1 MEQMIRLFRDSDL
14 SSLHTM
20 ICDTI
25 NASYSGVY
33 PVRAVQFFKEYHT
46 DSRILERS
54 RAGEIVIIE
63 RAGSIVAT
71 GALVGNEI
79 LAVFV
84 KSDSQGQ
91 GYGKMIMSE
100 LESRA
105 KSRGLSEVIL
115 SVSLPS
121 RKFYE
126 NLEYEILAECS
137 IDVGEGQHLNYW
149 PGRKILTS

>member
-33 PVRAVQFFKEYHT
+33 PVRAVQFFNEYHT

-71 GALVGNEI
+71 VALVGNEI

-91 GYGKMIMSE
+91 GYGKMIMNKH
-100 LESRA
+100 ESRA
-105 KSRGLSEVIL
+105 KS
-115 SVSLPS
+115 
-121 RKFYE
+121 
-126 NLEYEILAECS
+126 
-137 IDVGEGQHLNYW
+137 
-149 PGRKILTS
+149 